1 MPGLVLC
8 AWAIYKKE
16 QETVSPLRKLI
27 EWILVVQDAYRNPGR
42 VTEPSHRQT
51 WKPPGGDVTW
61 AGSHNSV
68 RSYPPTFC
76 ICIVSLRHFNHRR
89 EEEAKYILSWGKEMV
104 GCKAKNS
111 HLHVQIGMLEGA
123 CRPLQT
129 LALDNYIWDLYHFL
143 GVCTGADCLA
153 SQGQVLHR
161 VSRFL
166 QWKNMCKA
174 FAQALAYLHVNKYQS
189 WLILL
194 SWAVFFPWWPF

>member
-1 MPGLVLC
+1 M
-8 AWAIYKKE
+8 I
-16 QETVSPLRKLI
+16 
-27 EWILVVQDAYRNPGR
+27 
-42 VTEPSHRQT
+42 
-51 WKPPGGDVTW
+51 
-61 AGSHNSV
+61 
-68 RSYPPTFC
+68 C

-104 GCKAKNS
+104 GCEAKNS

-143 GVCTGADCLA
+143 GVCTRADCLA

-166 QWKNMCKA
+166 Q
-174 FAQALAYLHVNKYQS
+174 
-189 WLILL
+189 
-194 SWAVFFPWWPF
+194 